1 MTLNKMKIF
10 YKCLLFI
17 ILTFYS
23 CEKSKKKRDVNSINE
38 IKSDTPVLKSDSTTQ
53 YLEGIFKDPLNI
65 DSLLTYSKI
74 SFNSGVS
81 QHDKIYF
88 KPSEIG
94 YFYHAYWYSSMQDL
108 ILDTDTTPSNYID
121 KSIHLLLFKAGKD
134 TKEFKTQKSYPIYI
148 FSQIGDKLLG
158 RINFIGKNW
167 IHLKSKFPA
176 NGEIIE
182 NIITFQSNNKIL
194 ALEIQD
200 DIITAVLFVHFQTTP
215 DINDVLSFFKNK

>member
-23 CEKSKKKRDVNSINE
+23 CEKSQKKSEVNSMNE
-38 IKSDTPVLKSDSTTQ
+38 IKPDISVFKSDSTNQ
-53 YLEGIFKDPLNI
+53 YFEGIFNDPIDI
-65 DSLLTYSKI
+65 DSFLTYTKI
-74 SFNSGVS
+74 SINSGVC

-94 YFYHAYWYSSMQDL
+94 YYYQAYWFSSMDDL
-108 ILDTDTTPSNYID
+108 IFDADTTPTNNTD
-121 KSIHLLLFKAGKD
+121 KSIYLLLFKVGKD

-148 FSQIGDKLLG
+148 FTRIDDNLLG
-158 RINFIGKNW
+158 RINFVGKDWN
-167 IHLKSKFPA
+167 HLKSKFPE

-194 ALEIQD
+194 SFEIND
-200 DIITAVLFVHFQTTP
+200 DIITAVLFVHFQTKP
-215 DINDVLSFFKNK
+215 DTNDVLSFFKNK